1 MYAHAELYEGGECH
15 QGEDGG
21 ERHVEREVGVVTIR
35 ALVLD
40 HAVAGAIETLPVS
53 GAVTAAL
60 RHLSQEPVVGVVT
73 KQMSSYG
80 DNAHDAS

>member
-1 MYAHAELYEGGECH
+1 M
-15 QGEDGG
+15 
-21 ERHVEREVGVVTIR
+21 ERKVCIVTVCS
-35 ALVLD
+35 LVLD